1 MQTFTC
7 DAPKIFSKTEV
18 ALVDEEI
25 TADQP
30 GRVKFQT
37 TYWPAILFR
46 DYSITLYPGEEIA
59 VVGRQGITLLVQP
72 LY

>member
-46 DYSITLYPGEEIA
+46 DY
-59 VVGRQGITLLVQP
+59 GITLSIPVKKLQLWVVRGL